1 MFEEAMALP
10 SAHLRT
16 VVTQRGDAL
25 ILPLAPIGSALQTC
39 TVAQHSGGDVLVAVW
54 HLRSNLS
61 RRGDRRGDE
70 KSVSWTDAAVALV
83 AGTGG
88 PAATVAGAAAFPL
101 PLAELGRSCG
111 RQGERQCRPSF
122 SDRNLVDTAAGITR
136 VVHVRLT
143 LGPSLATYP
152 GPSSAS
158 DEFQCLLSVAQSR
171 ESKPGNSL
179 EPTQTATDNSNLS
192 SCPRLDFLR

>member
-1 MFEEAMALP
+1 MFEEAMVLP

-39 TVAQHSGGDVLVAVW
+39 TVAQHSGGDVLVALW

-88 PAATVAGAAAFPL
+88 PAATVAGAAAF
-101 PLAELGRSCG
+101 R
-111 RQGERQCRPSF
+111 CRWQSWAGP
-122 SDRNLVDTAAGITR
+122 AAGK
-136 VVHVRLT
+136 
-143 LGPSLATYP
+143 G
-152 GPSSAS
+152 SAS
-158 DEFQCLLSVAQSR
+158 VGRRSVIVI
-171 ESKPGNSL
+171 
-179 EPTQTATDNSNLS
+179 
-192 SCPRLDFLR
+192 